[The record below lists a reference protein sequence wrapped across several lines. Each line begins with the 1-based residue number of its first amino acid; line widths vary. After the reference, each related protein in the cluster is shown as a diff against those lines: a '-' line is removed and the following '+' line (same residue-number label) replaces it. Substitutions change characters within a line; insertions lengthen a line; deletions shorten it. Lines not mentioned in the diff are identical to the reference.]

1 MAPNSN
7 LLGILPKL
15 FGKAK
20 LKGLYLFTLV
30 NKRIRGASFAWTLQ
44 KIQLSFYKS
53 SLKLVLNCNFFRF
66 MVKSNTP
73 PTTTTRVICLTSSKS
88 LTLTPSK
95 SNSSGANNSGA
106 PLMIQRKKGKIEY
119 FTLGANKN
127 QNSSANAP
135 KKSG

>member
-1 MAPNSN
+1 
-7 LLGILPKL
+7 
-15 FGKAK
+15 
-20 LKGLYLFTLV
+20 
-30 NKRIRGASFAWTLQ
+30 
-44 KIQLSFYKS
+44 
-53 SLKLVLNCNFFRF
+53 

-127 QNSSANAP
+127 QNSSATAP
-135 KKSG
+135 KKSGK